1 LRRAATFLRKIGIE
15 IGFEREGRART
26 RIIRIITGP
35 SPAPETGGARPSSP
49 SAPSAIPSRINP
61 ANGFASGSMR
71 TVGDS
76 ADGPMATPA
85 SIVRDNPLKSNNA
98 TDADGADANHLPHS
112 GRGEESA
119 PGWRMRL

>member
-26 RIIRIITGP
+26 RIIRITTGP
-35 SPAPETGGARPSSP
+35 SPLPETGGARPSPP
-49 SAPSAIPSRINP
+49 SAPSAIPPTINP
-61 ANGFASGSMR
+61 ANGFASGSRR

-76 ADGPMATPA
+76 ADGPVAAPVST
-85 SIVRDNPLKSNNA
+85 VRDNPLKSNNA
-98 TDADGADANHLPHS
+98 TDADGADANHHPRS
-112 GRGEESA
+112 GRGDETV